1 MQFNREELLKV
12 WRVFHESERNLFPG
26 DWSQQQLSRKCVRYV
41 SQKSYILKEIL
52 FLKHRQVATEGLFG
66 ISTQP
71 VLAYPASLLS
81 VEIETWQL
89 TH

>member
-26 DWSQQQLSRKCVRYV
+26 DWSLQQPSRKCVRYV
-41 SQKSYILKEIL
+41 SQKSYILKDIL
-52 FLKHRQVATEGLFG
+52 FLKHHQVAAVGLFG
-66 ISTQP
+66 LSTQP

>member
-1 MQFNREELLKV
+1 MQFNHEELLKV
-12 WRVFHESERNLFPG
+12 WRVFRGSERNLFPG
-26 DWSQQQLSRKCVRYV
+26 DWSLQQLSRKCVRYV
-41 SQKSYILKEIL
+41 SQKSYILKDIL
-52 FLKHRQVATEGLFG
+52 FLKHHQVAAVGLFG
-66 ISTQP
+66 LSTQP